1 MGFKTCWLSHLD
13 APKGGKTNGGS
24 GARAAGVKGQ
34 IVSGQIGGKSIELLQ
49 RACISPL
56 THLHMHLA

>member
-1 MGFKTCWLSHLD
+1 MSHLE

-24 GARAAGVKGQ
+24 GASAAGVNGQ
-34 IVSGQIGGKSIELLQ
+34 IVSGQIGGKSMELLQ

-56 THLHMHLA
+56 THLHMHSA